1 MPSGRRSK
9 PPETDSPVF
18 FLDRSLGRVH
28 VAAALRD
35 RGLDVVLMA
44 EFYPDGSDQRIA
56 DDQWIA
62 DVSAIGHVA
71 LTKDT
76 NLIRDHRSVL
86 GRSTLR
92 LFAIDTAKL
101 TGPEMAERVDR
112 HLDRI
117 LLRARKPGPY
127 AYVIHKEDLELRWR
141 PGE

>member
-28 VAAALRD
+28 IAVALRD

-44 EFYPDGSDQRIA
+44 EFYPDGSDQRIP

-62 DVSAIGHVA
+62 EVSVIGHVA

-76 NLIRDHRSVL
+76 NLIRNHRSAL
-86 GRSTLR
+86 GEVDAPPLCHRHGQADR
-92 LFAIDTAKL
+92 
-101 TGPEMAERVDR
+101 TGDG
-112 HLDRI
+112 
-117 LLRARKPGPY
+117 RAG
-127 AYVIHKEDLELRWR
+127 
-141 PGE
+141 